1 MMTIKPLILVEW
13 AHIFASAGTRNVFKW
28 RCYIVAAINILMYL
42 VAIMIDAVSCTPREY
57 WWDRSIPGG
66 HCANTRQLP
75 IVTGVLNVVINLII
89 LVLL

>member
-42 VAIMIDAVSCTPREY
+42 VAIMIDAVFLHTAR
-57 WWDRSIPGG
+57 
-66 HCANTRQLP
+66 
-75 IVTGVLNVVINLII
+75 I
-89 LVLL
+89 LVGQVNPWRPLRQY